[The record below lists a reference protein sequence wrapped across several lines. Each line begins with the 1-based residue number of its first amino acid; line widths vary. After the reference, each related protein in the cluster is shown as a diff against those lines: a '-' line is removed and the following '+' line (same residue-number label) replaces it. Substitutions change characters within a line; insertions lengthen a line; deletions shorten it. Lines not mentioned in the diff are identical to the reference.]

1 VRAPSGGPDAERPL
15 RPKDPGGR
23 TPGQAPAQATID
35 DDDGGSDDRG
45 MSTTVKDT
53 RHVVVVG
60 GGLVGIS
67 VARALA
73 RAGVAVTVVERGVPG
88 AEASWAA
95 GGILS
100 PQAECDIDG
109 PMLRLCLRG
118 LDDMRALEAEL
129 RSEQGQGSD
138 AGIGWRAA
146 GTLDVA
152 STEAEAQQ
160 LAARVAWQRAAGL
173 QAQWVDG
180 ATARARA
187 PVGGDVVGGAWFAGE
202 VSLEPRRLFEQLR
215 ASAERAGVRFLGGRR
230 VRNVQASVVELDR
243 DVDGALDAGRQEERL
258 EGDAVV
264 VCAGAW
270 TPQVEGA
277 GVGAAAVFPVR
288 GVIVEIDGGAVG
300 QSFAAVVYGHGGYA
314 VPRIDGRV
322 LIGSTME
329 RVGFDKTIT
338 AGALSSVLQRAV
350 TLLPGLASRPVRSQ
364 WAGLRPGT
372 GDGLPLL
379 GRSPTGVWIA
389 SGHFRNGVLLAAAS
403 GAVLRD
409 ALLRGVAIDPAFAPA
424 RAQRLM
430 EEGHML
436 R

>member
-1 VRAPSGGPDAERPL
+1 
-15 RPKDPGGR
+15 
-23 TPGQAPAQATID
+23 
-35 DDDGGSDDRG
+35 

-270 TPQVEGA
+270 TPGGPECRDDLLTPRVC
-277 GVGAAAVFPVR
+277 AAEDPALRVVR
-288 GVIVEIDGGAVG
+288 GGAWNAFGALVR
-300 QSFAAVVYGHGGYA
+300 SASRFAARPEERFAAVGM
-314 VPRIDGRV
+314 R
-322 LIGSTME
+322 L
-329 RVGFDKTIT
+329 
-338 AGALSSVLQRAV
+338 
-350 TLLPGLASRPVRSQ
+350 VRS
-364 WAGLRPGT
+364 
-372 GDGLPLL
+372 
-379 GRSPTGVWIA
+379 V
-389 SGHFRNGVLLAAAS
+389 
-403 GAVLRD
+403 
-409 ALLRGVAIDPAFAPA
+409 
-424 RAQRLM
+424 
-430 EEGHML
+430 
-436 R
+436 